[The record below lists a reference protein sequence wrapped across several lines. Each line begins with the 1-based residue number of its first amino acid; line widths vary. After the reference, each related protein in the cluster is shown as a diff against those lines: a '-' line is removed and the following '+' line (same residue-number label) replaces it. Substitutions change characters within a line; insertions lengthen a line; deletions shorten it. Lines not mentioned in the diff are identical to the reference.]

1 LGERKALVYAG
12 SIDEYRPGATESIA
26 VAGPTSQSEEIIMP
40 HNGSGETEKW
50 ARLLEASYED
60 ASYHRSNKAFVEEWK
75 RAIDDYGEIFSKV
88 TLALTRAAGLPFNP
102 TWRGGHEASTLE
114 ISAYFASKAVGSNA
128 KVTQNNGITAA
139 HPLTMRPVKEMSA
152 DTRFNPRIL
161 GGGEFATGPFD
172 VQCLRRIRLARGEV

>member
-1 LGERKALVYAG
+1 M
-12 SIDEYRPGATESIA
+12 SIA

-50 ARLLEASYED
+50 ARLLEASYQD

-75 RAIDDYGEIFSKV
+75 RAIDDYGEIFSNV

-128 KVTQNNGITAA
+128 KATQNNGITAA

-161 GGGEFATGPFD
+161 GGGEFATGF
-172 VQCLRRIRLARGEV
+172 ARDRKSVV